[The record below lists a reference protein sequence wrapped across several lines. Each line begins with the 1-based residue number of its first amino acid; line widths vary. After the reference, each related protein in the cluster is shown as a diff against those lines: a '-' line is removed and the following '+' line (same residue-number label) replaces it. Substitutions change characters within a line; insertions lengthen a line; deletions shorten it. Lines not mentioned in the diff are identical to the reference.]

1 MIDIDAFRSISYGL
15 YLVSSRAEEESAGCT
30 VNTFAQVTSDPLQV
44 SVAVNKENHTASI
57 IERSGAYTAVSLAQS
72 ASMELIGKF
81 GFFCSRDVDKFEPF
95 SVRTDGF
102 GCPYVA
108 EQAVARFSV
117 KVTDSVDLGTHT
129 LFIGVVV
136 EAEILSDE
144 EPMTYAYYH
153 AVKGGKTPPK
163 ASSFIADRVG
173 DAAAG
178 RVDAN
183 DGSGSTAS
191 QGDGAGSFS
200 AVDASTAKREGVRY
214 GWRCTVC
221 GHVEEVDEL
230 PDDFTCPICGV
241 GKEMFERIEL

>member
-15 YLVSSRAEEESAGCT
+15 YLVSSRAEGESAGCT

-117 KVTDSVDLGTHT
+117 KVTDSVDLGTHM
-129 LFIGVVV
+129 LFIGTVV
-136 EAEILSDE
+136 EAEVLSDE

-173 DAAAG
+173 GAAVEG
-178 RVDAN
+178 
-183 DGSGSTAS
+183 DGASGGSAS
-191 QGDGAGSFS
+191 AALQGDGAGSFS
-200 AVDASTAKREGVRY
+200 TADASTKRAGVRY